1 MQGEAQAVLIDQP
14 RPSRS
19 YLVISLRRLLRKKLA
34 LACLGIIAIM
44 YGAGVMSFMIPKV
57 TGYGYNDQDL
67 DIAKQPPPGFAA
79 KVVNKTVVDNDELI
93 LPEHKTTKITLANAE
108 RKMEKGQATFLDGRA
123 DGEINVGDGLAVVLR
138 TAGSW
143 SHPFGT
149 DRLGRDILV
158 RVIFGLRTTVIIT
171 LVTLV
176 TGSLV
181 LGVTLGLVAGYFGR
195 LIDAIIMR
203 VGEVTT
209 SFPEFFLVLIFV
221 SALRDP
227 IKDWVRGIEDTLG
240 VDIVKLGV
248 ADYLVLSLALAIF
261 SWFGMARL
269 VRGQVLQVRE
279 NQYVEAAR
287 SVGVSTPGILLRHVL
302 PNVLG
307 PVIVVVSAGLAAVAG
322 AEVFFSFLGI
332 GIQPPTPSL
341 GLMIFENASISVLRT
356 NAHLL
361 LFPVGTLT
369 VLLFT
374 FNLLGDAVNDAFN
387 PRAR

>member
-1 MQGEAQAVLIDQP
+1 MRGEAQAVLTGVP
-14 RPSRS
+14 RPGRS
-19 YLVISLRRLLRKKLA
+19 YWAISLRRLMRKKVGV
-34 LACLGIIAIM
+34 ACLGIIVLM
-44 YGAGVMSFMIPKV
+44 YGAGIFSPLV
-57 TGYGYNDQDL
+57 TPYGFNDQNL
-67 DIAKQPPPGFAA
+67 DIAKQPPPWVGA
-79 KVVNKTVVDNDELI
+79 KVIEKTVVAADSVGVNQRE
-93 LPEHKTTKITLANAE
+93 ITLDEAQ
-108 RKMEKGQATFLDGRA
+108 RRMDKGQVTFVRGGA
-123 DGEINVGDGLAVVLR
+123 NGEINVDDRLAVVVR
-138 TAGSW
+138 PAGSW

-149 DRLGRDILV
+149 DRLGRDILT
-158 RVIFGLRTTVIIT
+158 RIIYGLRTTVIIT
-171 LVTLV
+171 VITLV
-176 TGSLV
+176 TGSLA
-181 LGVTLGLVAGYFGR
+181 LGITLGLIAGYFGR
-195 LIDAIIMR
+195 IIDSVIMR

-227 IKDWVRGIEDTLG
+227 IRDWVRGIEDALG
-240 VDIVKLGV
+240 VSIVQLGI

-269 VRGQVLQVRE
+269 VRGQVLQARE
-279 NQYVEAAR
+279 NQYVEAAQAM
-287 SVGVSTPGILLRHVL
+287 GAPTPRILLRHVL
-302 PNVLG
+302 PNVMG
-307 PVIVVVSAGLAAVAG
+307 PVIVLVSAGLAGVAG
-322 AEVFFSFLGI
+322 SEVFFSFLGI

-356 NAHLL
+356 NPHLL